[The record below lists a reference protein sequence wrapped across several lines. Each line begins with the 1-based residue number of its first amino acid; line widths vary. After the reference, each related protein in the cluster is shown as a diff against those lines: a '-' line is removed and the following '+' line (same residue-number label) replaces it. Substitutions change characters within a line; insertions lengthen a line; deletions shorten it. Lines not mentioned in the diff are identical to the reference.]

1 MPGELER
8 DINEIKVSMARIE
21 QKLANYEQHFTLLTD
36 YEKRLRE
43 LEDFKSRAIG
53 YATALGAVSGLITSL
68 IIKLI

>member
-1 MPGELER
+1 MSSELEK

-43 LEDFKSRAIG
+43 LEEFKSRAIG
-53 YATALGAVSGLITSL
+53 YATALGAISGLITSL